1 MDRLMLRFP
10 RLLVPAAVALTV
22 AFAPSAMATPT
33 DVVTDY
39 ADNGV
44 LDKAHSMS
52 DLNAALAYIQNSQQ
66 ASYAAF
72 EDVITEAR
80 NERLL
85 GLHRDRSS
93 GGATPAKAPVVPRK
107 GRIASNQRGPKATSK
122 PQISDKQ
129 IPTIVIPATPA
140 AIPSPS
146 EGSLPWPF
154 MGLSILAGLLVMAGT
169 GSTIVRRVGRRR

>member
-1 MDRLMLRFP
+1 MLRFP

-39 ADNGV
+39 ADNGM

-93 GGATPAKAPVVPRK
+93 GAAPAKAPVVPRK
-107 GRIASNQRGPKATSK
+107 GRIAANQRGPKATSK
-122 PQISDKQ
+122 PQISDKE

-140 AIPSPS
+140 AISSPS
-146 EGSLPWPF
+146 EGGLPWPF
-154 MGLSILAGLLVMAGT
+154 MGLSVLAGLLVMAGT
-169 GSTIVRRVGRRR
+169 GSTIIRRVGRRR

>member
-1 MDRLMLRFP
+1 MLRFP

-22 AFAPSAMATPT
+22 VFVPSAMATPT

-85 GLHRDRSS
+85 GLHRDGPS
-93 GGATPAKAPVVPRK
+93 GGATPARAVVPRK

-122 PQISDKQ
+122 PQISDKE
-129 IPTIVIPATPA
+129 IPTIAIPAAPA
-140 AIPSPS
+140 ALSAPSQ
-146 EGSLPWPF
+146 GSLPWPF

-169 GSTIVRRVGRRR
+169 GSTIIRRVGRRR